1 MRIFI
6 SATLAVMGI
15 ACAQTA
21 ANLRLTV
28 VDSHEYA
35 VPGARVEVRSLRA
48 GGAPLV
54 RLTSADGAAEFAV
67 DGPVEVSV
75 RAEGFEPLFRSLE
88 TPGAMSLA
96 LRLQPAILR
105 TTVNV
110 AVRDD
115 GAPLGSAGS
124 TLEIDRT
131 AARTVLDGVDRLAP
145 GAFVTRRGVMGYD
158 ISTNGTGGLSIRRVG
173 ESPDAGTATII

>member
-1 MRIFI
+1 M
-6 SATLAVMGI
+6 
-15 ACAQTA
+15 
-21 ANLRLTV
+21 
-28 VDSHEYA
+28 
-35 VPGARVEVRSLRA
+35 P
-48 GGAPLV
+48 
-54 RLTSADGAAEFAV
+54 
-67 DGPVEVSV
+67 
-75 RAEGFEPLFRSLE
+75 
-88 TPGAMSLA
+88 LA

-110 AVRDD
+110 TVRDD